1 MPNNTKYIFITGGV
15 LSGLGKG
22 ITVSSIGRILK
33 EYGIKVTAIKIDPY
47 INWDAGTM
55 NPFQHGEVFVLEDGG
70 EVDLDFGN
78 YERFL
83 DENLTSNHSITT
95 GKVFYRV
102 IEKER
107 KGCYLGETVQIIPH
121 VTNEI
126 KSLIRDV
133 AENTEAEVVLIE
145 IGGTVGDIES
155 MPFLE
160 AARQMFIEEGP
171 ENVMFIHVTL
181 VPQLSSTKELKT
193 KPTQHSVREL
203 RAAGIQPDMIICRS
217 PIPLDKEHIEKIAL
231 YSNVPKKAVISA
243 PDVENTYEVPL
254 LLESQGVGEY
264 IIKRLKLSP
273 KRIPDFSSWRE
284 FCERLKGPN
293 GSVRIAIVGKYAKLK
308 DAYLSVI
315 EALKH
320 AGAALGVKVQYE
332 ILNSELIN
340 RKNVEKFLKGF
351 DGIIVPGGF
360 GQRGVEGKIEVIRYA
375 RENDVPFLGICFGF
389 QLTVIEYARNVLG
402 LKDAHSTEIDPETPH
417 PVIDLMEEQR
427 DIDRYGGTMRLG
439 GQKVILKEGSL
450 AHRLYGT
457 TEIVER
463 HRHRY
468 EVNTRYIKTLE
479 EHGLVFSGTD
489 ETGKRMEILELP
501 NKTYFIASQFHP
513 EFKSRP
519 MRPAPLFYGL
529 VKTAFEMTQK
539 TTLTQKERS

>member
-1 MPNNTKYIFITGGV
+1 MPNQTKYIFVTGGV

-22 ITVSSIGRILK
+22 ITVSSVGRILK
-33 EYGIKVTAIKIDPY
+33 EYGMKVTAIKIDPY

-83 DENLTSNHSITT
+83 DENLTSDHSITT
-95 GKVFYRV
+95 GKVFYKV

-107 KGCYLGETVQIIPH
+107 KGCYLGQTVQIIPH

-126 KSLIRDV
+126 KSLIRNV
-133 AENTEAEVVLIE
+133 AENTKADVVLIE

-160 AARQMFIEEGP
+160 AARQMFIEEGS

-193 KPTQHSVREL
+193 KPTQHSVKEL

-217 PIPLDKEHIEKIAL
+217 PIPLDREHVEKIAL

-264 IIKRLKLSP
+264 IIRRLSLSP
-273 KRIPDFSSWRE
+273 KKIPDFSSWKD

-293 GSVRIAIVGKYAKLK
+293 GSIRIAIVGKYAKLK

-320 AGAALGVKVQYE
+320 AGAALGIRVCYE
-332 ILNSELIN
+332 VLSSEKITRN
-340 RKNVEKFLKGF
+340 NVENILKEF

-375 RENDVPFLGICFGF
+375 RENNVPFLGICFGF
-389 QLTVIEYARNVLG
+389 QLTVIEYARNVVG
-402 LKDAHSTEIDPETPH
+402 LKDAHSTEIDPNTPH

-427 DIDRYGGTMRLG
+427 RIEKYGGTMRLG
-439 GQKVILKEGSL
+439 GQKIIIKEGTL
-450 AHRLYGT
+450 AYRLYGT
-457 TEIVER
+457 KEIVER

-468 EVNTRYIKTLE
+468 EVNSKYIDLLE
-479 EHGLVFSGTD
+479 SHGLIFSGTD
-489 ETGKRMEILELP
+489 ESGERMEILELP
-501 NKTYFIASQFHP
+501 DRAYFIASQFHP

-519 MRPAPLFYGL
+519 MKPAPLFYGL
-529 VKTAFEMTQK
+529 VKAAFEKSKATSK
-539 TTLTQKERS
+539 VYS

>member
-1 MPNNTKYIFITGGV
+1 MPNQTKYIFVTGGV

-83 DENLTSNHSITT
+83 DENLTSDHSITT

-107 KGCYLGETVQIIPH
+107 KGCYLGQTVQIIPH

-126 KSLIRDV
+126 KSLIRNV
-133 AENTEAEVVLIE
+133 AENTRADVVLIE

-193 KPTQHSVREL
+193 KPTQHSVKEL

-217 PIPLDKEHIEKIAL
+217 PIPLDREHVEKIAL

-264 IIKRLKLSP
+264 IIRRLGLSP
-273 KRIPDFSSWRE
+273 KKIPDFSSWKD

-293 GSVRIAIVGKYAKLK
+293 GSIRIAIVGKYAKLK

-320 AGAALGVKVQYE
+320 AGAALGIKVCYE
-332 ILNSELIN
+332 VLSSEKITRNNVDNILRE
-340 RKNVEKFLKGF
+340 F

-375 RENDVPFLGICFGF
+375 RENNVPFLGICFGF
-389 QLTVIEYARNVLG
+389 QLTVIEYARNVVG
-402 LKDAHSTEIDPETPH
+402 LKDAHSTEVDPNTPH
-417 PVIDLMEEQR
+417 PVIDLMEEQKR
-427 DIDRYGGTMRLG
+427 IEKYGGTMRLG
-439 GQKVILKEGSL
+439 GQKIIIKEGTL
-450 AHRLYGT
+450 AYRLYGT
-457 TEIVER
+457 KEIVER

-468 EVNTRYIKTLE
+468 EVNSKYIDLLE
-479 EHGLVFSGTD
+479 SHGLIFSGTD
-489 ETGKRMEILELP
+489 ESGERMEILELP
-501 NKTYFIASQFHP
+501 NRAYFIASQFHP

-519 MRPAPLFYGL
+519 MKPAPLFYGL
-529 VKTAFEMTQK
+529 VKAAFERKQ
-539 TTLTQKERS
+539 SNI